1 MKKGLLTVLAASLVF
16 VGCQNYDDQFDDL
29 NAQISAL
36 KSQVDGL
43 SSLSGQVASLSG
55 TISGLSAGVAA
66 AQAAA
71 TAAGASADA
80 ASAAASAITTTP
92 VTDLSGL
99 ETSLATLQTEVDDIQ
114 ASLATAVTAADIA
127 TLQAELDGIEADVD
141 ELLATSNIYTGDLT
155 ISSASTLDA
164 AIAQGNNINI
174 VNGDVSITQLATMD
188 ATKLQSVIDKIF
200 TVTGSYS
207 FTANTTN
214 VTPMTHSKLTSTGDL
229 TLKVNGPIDARA
241 LVTAGTITLDNAYIS
256 KVTSINLDALV
267 TVTEIQTDSGG
278 TDNIVFTSAT
288 DVQLGALASYPGA
301 GSDYGLTI
309 TTKADATL
317 DIGSLDDVKTD
328 GTAAPVALTLNGP
341 KDVTIT
347 NMTAYAGSLSLTN
360 IENATI
366 TGFKGPITVNG
377 GVENIT
383 MTDVEDFAFSSATAL
398 KTVTLDVDKASD
410 PALTAAQKAP
420 SAYGKN
426 PTAGYTA
433 GTPAL
438 AFASMTSLT
447 SVTLTGFYDSVSFTT
462 LPNLAT
468 IDLDITTGDL
478 TITDN
483 DNLTSLDVTG
493 SEIGNVILTN
503 NDAIVTVELD
513 HTTDLNFHGA
523 TADRT
528 YVSHT
533 ITGNTLMTSLTSGA
547 DKVMTLNVSSNVKL
561 ATVNFTGLTDDGT
574 ATSSVNPTVDV
585 YSNALVASLA
595 NDTDDGL
602 TQYSIDGT
610 NDATDLGSFTTT
622 SGMETLKAYL
632 TVVAANAKS
641 DAGVHFDTVSL
652 HTIATD
658 AGATGETEGDQ
669 NSGNARTYAT
679 DGGEKTNWV
688 GAVLYMTASTYVSTT
703 VNPTQQDAQKEKRA
717 FVYDISGLTAGT
729 STISLRIDATHVLET
744 TIGGGTFGVVT
755 IANDNLASIISQLKT
770 TAAVSRAADLG
781 ATLDVYIGANS
792 AMPAVVLKTGS
803 TSTAGANWEAYTDA
817 GIGALY
823 GGNGTMTALV
833 TTFDQFTY
841 TVGGNSVTASITLA
855 SGFTSSAG
863 ASAIAD
869 VASAIVAAWNSAW
882 GAAAGTA
889 SGSLSFW
896 GTSNSNTTSGT
907 IGALA
912 LKSENSGS
920 RAYGQ
925 TVSFSHTK
933 ASAANISIATSGA
946 YTNTFIDWLI
956 GTDDVQL
963 ATSDNKATDVDL
975 IISLEEILASGTAI
989 NGSNATIVT
998 KDLLHT
1004 AVYIGPLTELS
1015 TAKTKTGVLSG
1026 TLSSDMFENDAGI
1039 YGSISSGGA
1048 GDVRDA
1054 EDADEGIATTTTSG
1068 SVVAKRTRI
1077 HWLG

>member
-55 TISGLSAGVAA
+55 TISGLSAGVNA

-71 TAAGASADA
+71 AAAN
-80 ASAAASAITTTP
+80 AAASAITTTP
-92 VTDLSGL
+92 ATDLTGL
-99 ETSLATLQTEVDDIQ
+99 EASLATLQTEVDDIQ

-164 AIAQGNNINI
+164 ADAQGNNINI
-174 VNGDVSITQLATMD
+174 VNGTVTITQTATMD
-188 ATKLQSVIDKIF
+188 ATKLQTVIDKIF
-200 TVTGSYS
+200 TVTGNYTY
-207 FTANTTN
+207 TAGTTN
-214 VTPMTHSKLTSTGDL
+214 VTAMTHSKLASTGDL

-241 LVTAGTITLDNAYIS
+241 LLTAGTLTLDDSYIS
-256 KVTSINLDALV
+256 KVTSINLDLLT

-366 TGFKGPITVNG
+366 TGFKGPITVAG

-383 MTDVEDFAFSSATAL
+383 MTDVEDFAFSSATGL

-410 PALTAAQKAP
+410 PALTATVKAP
-420 SAYGKN
+420 SAYGAAVSSYTS
-426 PTAGYTA
+426 PT
-433 GTPAL
+433 PSL
-438 AFASMTSLT
+438 AFASMTNLT
-447 SVTLTGFYDSVSFTT
+447 SVTLTGFYDSVSFTE
-462 LPNLAT
+462 LANLAT
-468 IDLDITTGDL
+468 IDIDVTTGDL
-478 TITDN
+478 TIDDN
-483 DNLTSLDVTG
+483 DNLTSVDVTG
-493 SEIGNVILTN
+493 SEIGNVTVKD
-503 NDAIVTVELD
+503 NDGIATVELD

-528 YVSHT
+528 YVTHT
-533 ITGNTLMTSLTSGA
+533 ITGNTEMTSLTSGA
-547 DKVMTLNVSSNVKL
+547 DKVMTLAVTGNTKL
-561 ATVNFTGLTDDGT
+561 ATVNFAGLTDDGT

-595 NDTDDGL
+595 SDTDDGL
-602 TQYSIDGT
+602 SQYSVDGT
-610 NDATDLGSFTTT
+610 NDATDLGSYTTT

-632 TVVAANAKS
+632 TVVAANVKS

-669 NSGNARTYAT
+669 NSGNALTYAT
-679 DGGEKTNWV
+679 NGGEKTNWV
-688 GAVLYMTASTYVSTT
+688 GAVLYMTASDYVSTT
-703 VNPTQQDAQKEKRA
+703 VNPTEQDAQKEKRA
-717 FVYDISGLTAGT
+717 WIYDVSGLTAGT
-729 STISLRIDATHVLET
+729 STISMRISATHVFET
-744 TIGGGTFGVVT
+744 AIGGGTHGVVT
-755 IANDNLASIISQLKT
+755 IANTANLGSIISQLKT
-770 TAAVSRAADLG
+770 TAAVSKAADLG

-792 AMPAVVLKTGS
+792 AMPAVVLKTS
-803 TSTAGANWEAYTDA
+803 ATSASGANYEAYTDA

-823 GGNGTMTALV
+823 GGNGTMSTLV

-869 VASAIVAAWNSAW
+869 VASAVAAAWNAKW

-889 SGSLSFW
+889 SGNNSFW
-896 GTSNSNTTSGT
+896 STSDANTTSGT

-912 LKSENSGS
+912 LKAANSGS

-925 TVSFSHTK
+925 TISFSHTK
-933 ASAANISIATSGA
+933 ASAANVSIATSGA
-946 YTNTFIDWLI
+946 YTNTFIDWVI
-956 GTDDVQL
+956 GTDDYLL
-963 ATSDNKATDVDL
+963 AASDNKATDVDL
-975 IISLEEILASGTAI
+975 IISLEEVLASGTAI

-1004 AVYIGPLTELS
+1004 AVYIGPLTELT

-1026 TLSSDMFENDAGI
+1026 TLTNDIFENDAGI

-1048 GDVRDA
+1048 GDVRGA
-1054 EDADEGIATTTTSG
+1054 EDADEGIATTTTTG
-1068 SVVAKRTRI
+1068 SVAAKRTRI